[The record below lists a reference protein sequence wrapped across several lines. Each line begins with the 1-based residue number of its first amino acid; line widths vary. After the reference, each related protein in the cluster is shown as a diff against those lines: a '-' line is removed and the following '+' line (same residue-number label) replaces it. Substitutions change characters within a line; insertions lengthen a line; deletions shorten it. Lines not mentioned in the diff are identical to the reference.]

1 MASWRRW
8 GLILPLAG
16 LLAGCSSDRG
26 FQDLQQFMANARAKP
41 GGKIEPIPTFPPHEV
56 FKYGA
61 MALRSPFDAPATATA
76 ERVSGTS
83 VPAPDE
89 SRAREVLPPHEVFKY
104 GAMALRSPFDAP
116 ATATAERVSG
126 ASVPAPDESR
136 AREVLENYN
145 FAALSMVGIL
155 NRGDTLWSL
164 IDDGAGQIHRV
175 TVGNYLGKNHGR
187 IAKVSDDRVDVIEI
201 IPDGEGGWVERP
213 RTLSLQEKRQ

>member
-16 LLAGCSSDRG
+16 LLAGCSGDRE
-26 FQDLQQFMANARAKP
+26 FHDLQQFMANARAKP

-61 MALRSPFDAPATATA
+61 MALRSPFDAPATAKA
-76 ERVSGTS
+76 ERVSGT
-83 VPAPDE
+83 
-89 SRAREVLPPHEVFKY
+89 
-104 GAMALRSPFDAP
+104 
-116 ATATAERVSG
+116 
-126 ASVPAPDESR
+126 SVPAPDESR

-145 FAALSMVGIL
+145 FAALSMVGTL